1 MCFQRSLQELFD
13 IGQQAWIKISAWKSS
28 THTDISKASNA
39 SLKVVFEPFAWQH
52 SGCSLSLIVVKSES
66 AVNKKQ
72 ESETKTTQLLCLF
85 YWRQNI
91 CLHLL
96 PVWLYA
102 KPFSFHPCWYLH
114 LLAQHRKEALNHKK
128 KKKNVHMFAFSPPT
142 FFRSS
147 WSILTMASSFV
158 TFLSSPMWPSLWKRK
173 KHIPII
179 GLNTLS
185 NREWK
190 ILFSYVQSWP
200 QSLVQSHN
208 RTVFFI

>member
-13 IGQQAWIKISAWKSS
+13 IGQQVWIKISAWKSS

-128 KKKNVHMFAFSPPT
+128 KKKMCICLHFLPLPSSDPPGA
-142 FFRSS
+142 S
-147 WSILTMASSFV
+147 WPWPLASS
-158 TFLSSPMWPSLWKRK
+158 LSSPALCDPHCEKER
-173 KHIPII
+173 
-179 GLNTLS
+179 NT
-185 NREWK
+185 
-190 ILFSYVQSWP
+190 YP
-200 QSLVQSHN
+200 
-208 RTVFFI
+208 